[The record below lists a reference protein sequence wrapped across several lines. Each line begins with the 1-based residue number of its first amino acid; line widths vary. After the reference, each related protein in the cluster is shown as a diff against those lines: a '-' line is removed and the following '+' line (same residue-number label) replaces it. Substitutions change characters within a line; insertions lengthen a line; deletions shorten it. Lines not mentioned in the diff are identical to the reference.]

1 MRQGVQRSLRVIN
14 FLQTQNYILLNTT
27 DSLFFQ
33 SRVFIKSRLFFP
45 NRQPAPLP
53 VSVCLFSAGFCN
65 PVVSI
70 R

>member
-1 MRQGVQRSLRVIN
+1 MRQGVQRSLLAIN
-14 FLQTQNYILLNTT
+14 FLRMPNYILLNTT

-33 SRVFIKSRLFFP
+33 SRVFIKSRPFFP
-45 NRQPAPLP
+45 NRQPARP

-70 R
+70 LL